1 MGRFRYPKQIKG
13 PIEHTSYSMFSA
25 YVMISTELGSEE
37 QVVKNLKTIPQIK
50 ETYIVYGIY
59 DLITRV
65 EFVDKQE
72 LSEVIMRKIR
82 GTPGIKNTITLMVI

>member
-1 MGRFRYPKQIKG
+1 MPKTNKG
-13 PIEHTSYSMFSA
+13 ARIGSPLGIRMPSA

-37 QVVKNLKTIPQIK
+37 QVVKALETLPQIK

-65 EFVDKQE
+65 EFADKQE
-72 LSEVIMRKIR
+72 LNEIIIRKIR
-82 GTPGIKNTITLMVI
+82 GTPRIRNTITLMVI

>member
-1 MGRFRYPKQIKG
+1 MPF
-13 PIEHTSYSMFSA
+13 A

-37 QVVKNLKTIPQIK
+37 QVVKALEALPQIK

-65 EFVDKQE
+65 EFANRQE
-72 LSEVIMRKIR
+72 LSDIIIRKIR

>member
-1 MGRFRYPKQIKG
+1 MP
-13 PIEHTSYSMFSA
+13 SA

-37 QVVKNLKTIPQIK
+37 QVVKALETLPQIK

-65 EFVDKQE
+65 EFADKQE
-72 LSEVIMRKIR
+72 LSEIIIRKIR
-82 GTPGIKNTITLMVI
+82 GTPRIRNTITLMVI

>member
-1 MGRFRYPKQIKG
+1 MP
-13 PIEHTSYSMFSA
+13 SA

-37 QVVKNLKTIPQIK
+37 QVVKALETLPQIK

-65 EFVDKQE
+65 EFADKQE
-72 LSEVIMRKIR
+72 LNEIIIRKIR
-82 GTPGIKNTITLMVI
+82 GTPRIRNTITLMVI

>member
-1 MGRFRYPKQIKG
+1 MP
-13 PIEHTSYSMFSA
+13 SA

-37 QVVKNLKTIPQIK
+37 QVVKALEPLPQIK

-65 EFVDKQE
+65 EFADKQE
-72 LSEVIMRKIR
+72 LSEIIIRKIR
-82 GTPGIKNTITLMVI
+82 GTPGIRNTITLMVI

>member
-1 MGRFRYPKQIKG
+1 MP
-13 PIEHTSYSMFSA
+13 SA

-37 QVVKNLKTIPQIK
+37 QVLKALEPLPQIK

-65 EFVDKQE
+65 EFADKQE
-72 LSEVIMRKIR
+72 LSDTIIRKIR

>member
-1 MGRFRYPKQIKG
+1 MP
-13 PIEHTSYSMFSA
+13 SA

-37 QVVKNLKTIPQIK
+37 QVFKALETLPQIK

-59 DLITRV
+59 DLITKV
-65 EFVDKQE
+65 EFADRQE
-72 LSEVIMRKIR
+72 LSDIIIRKIR

>member
-1 MGRFRYPKQIKG
+1 MP
-13 PIEHTSYSMFSA
+13 SA

-37 QVVKNLKTIPQIK
+37 QVVKALKTLPQIK

-65 EFVDKQE
+65 EFADKQE
-72 LSEVIMRKIR
+72 LNEIIIRKIR
-82 GTPGIKNTITLMVI
+82 GTPRIRNTITLMVI

>member
-1 MGRFRYPKQIKG
+1 MP
-13 PIEHTSYSMFSA
+13 SA
-25 YVMISTELGSEE
+25 YVMIRTELGSEE
-37 QVVKNLKTIPQIK
+37 QVVKALETLPQIK

-65 EFVDKQE
+65 EFADKQE
-72 LSEVIMRKIR
+72 LSEIIIRKIR

>member
-1 MGRFRYPKQIKG
+1 MP
-13 PIEHTSYSMFSA
+13 SA

-37 QVVKNLKTIPQIK
+37 QVVKALETLPQIK

-65 EFVDKQE
+65 EFADKQE
-72 LSEVIMRKIR
+72 LNEIIIRKIR
-82 GTPGIKNTITLMVI
+82 GTPGIRNTITLMVI

>member
-1 MGRFRYPKQIKG
+1 MP
-13 PIEHTSYSMFSA
+13 SA

-37 QVVKNLKTIPQIK
+37 QVFKALETLPQIK

-59 DLITRV
+59 DLITKV
-65 EFVDKQE
+65 EFADRQE
-72 LSEVIMRKIR
+72 LNDIIIRKIR